1 MLIRIQPLKQP
12 AGTCWQVLLD
22 NHSVTFRTEADARLF
37 ADTLQARLQAPH
49 ALPRH
54 EQRVAS

>member
-12 AGTCWQVLLD
+12 AGACWQVRLD
-22 NHSVTFRTEADARLF
+22 NHSVTFRTEADARRF
-37 ADTLQARLQAPH
+37 VATLQARLQAPH
-49 ALPRH
+49 ALPSE